1 MSSYTF
7 TNNKFDKN
15 KVFILQK
22 SEIEKRFDPQ
32 FYKQE
37 YKTLLSKIKS
47 KSFKRLGDIV
57 KFSSE
62 TWNQKDFFENTF
74 PYIEIS
80 EINTLSGEIE
90 NISETEI
97 GEAASRAKMIVRKND
112 IIISTTRPN
121 RGAIALIKP
130 SQDFSIASTGFSII
144 RNLKD
149 TEINRDYLFT
159 VLRQQLVLK
168 QFEQRSSGGNYPA
181 ITQEELSNVL
191 IPKLSSENQK
201 KIISIFQKTLLEK
214 QQNELEA
221 EKLLASIDT
230 YLLNQLGITLP
241 TQEENTLKNRMFT
254 SSLREL
260 SSNRFDPHF
269 NKVYFNE
276 VFKSFADAKYPF
288 KKIKEVLENIKTGT
302 TPHQKLNP
310 YSENHGI
317 VFLRNTNLKKYQ
329 IDLTNTKYVLEQYE
343 NLLTFSEKD
352 EVIMCIAGTVGLSAK
367 NDVEIPISIN
377 QNVSSLKFFESI
389 VNPDFATYWFNSGI
403 FLELTKRACSV
414 ATIYY
419 LNNDNLKLLPIPTP
433 PIEKQ
438 LEIANY
444 ITAIRQDA
452 QTLKDKTKLALQ
464 QANEEIEKLL
474 LE

>member
-1 MSSYTF
+1 MSSYTI
-7 TNNKFDKN
+7 TDNKLDKN

-22 SEIEKRFDPQ
+22 SEFKKRFDPE
-32 FYKQE
+32 FYSHIFNQYEKQLVKKPLKKFNEILKSINNGFDFRE
-37 YKTLLSKIKS
+37 YKDFGTPYLKVANIRKGEFRFD
-47 KSFKRLGDIV
+47 KMQYIDFN
-57 KFSSE
+57 SSE
-62 TWNQKDFFENTF
+62 ITKNIQLKKGNLLLTRKGTFGYAISLDKDYDYVISSEVF
-74 PYIEIS
+74 YIEINQ
-80 EINTLSGEIE
+80 EIINSKYLEIFF
-90 NISETEI
+90 NSKI
-97 GEAASRAKMIVRKND
+97 GQAQFDKNK
-112 IIISTTRPN
+112 I
-121 RGAIALIKP
+121 GAIMGSL
-130 SQDFSIASTGFSII
+130 SQDAIKELII
-144 RNLKD
+144 PTPSL
-149 TEINRDYLFT
+149 EIQN
-159 VLRQQLVLK
+159 
-168 QFEQRSSGGNYPA
+168 
-181 ITQEELSNVL
+181 
-191 IPKLSSENQK
+191 
-201 KIISIFQKTLLEK
+201 KIIEIYSIYNLQK

-221 EKLLASIDT
+221 ENLLASIKT

-254 SSLREL
+254 ISLREL
-260 SSNRFDPHF
+260 SSSRFDPHF

-276 VFKSFADAKYPF
+276 VFKSFSEAKYPI
-288 KKIKEVLENIKTGT
+288 KKIKEVLENIKTGI

-310 YSENHGI
+310 YSENEGI

-329 IDLTNTKYVLEQYE
+329 IDLTNTKYVQEQYE

-367 NDVEIPISIN
+367 NDVEVPISIN

-389 VNPDFATYWFNSGI
+389 VNPDFATYWFNSDV

-419 LNNDNLKLLPIPTP
+419 LNNDNLKLLPIPIP

-444 ITAIRQDA
+444 ITAIRQEA
-452 QTLKDKTKLALQ
+452 QTLKDKTKLALRK
-464 QANEEIEKLL
+464 ANEDIEKLL